1 MGLQLIQFYRIF
13 FLFFLIIISC
23 SKLIFTRL
31 IKINNI
37 SAIGLHK
44 ICRGGVIIVINDRVS
59 LVSFLDIYTPEYF
72 QIILTFLG
80 EISLILTAAY
90 KK

>member
-1 MGLQLIQFYRIF
+1 
-13 FLFFLIIISC
+13 
-23 SKLIFTRL
+23 
-31 IKINNI
+31 
-37 SAIGLHK
+37 LHK